1 MSKPNPFR
9 CFKTSPE
16 IIRLAVMLYTRFPLS
31 LRNVEDLLHE
41 RGVNVSHETIRF
53 WWHRFGPIFAT
64 EIRRKRIDKLRTFSN
79 WRWHVDEVFVKING
93 ERHYLWRAV
102 DHEGEVLEAVVTKRR
117 NKRAAL
123 KFLRKLMRR
132 YGRPLEIVTD
142 RLPSYRA
149 ALRELGG
156 SDLQSTG
163 RWSNNRAENSHL
175 RLRRRERAMLR
186 FRRMRSLQTFA
197 AVHSSVHNHFNQERS
212 LSSRNIFKL
221 QRTAALDE
229 WRQLCAA

>member
-1 MSKPNPFR
+1 MSRPNPFKG
-9 CFKTSPE
+9 FHSSPE
-16 IIRLAVMLYTRFPLS
+16 IIRLAVMLYVRFPLS

-41 RGVNVSHETIRF
+41 RGVDISHETVRF
-53 WWHRFGPIFAT
+53 WWRRFGPMFAA
-64 EIRRKRIDKLRTFSN
+64 EIRRRRVDQMRAFSH

-117 NKRAAL
+117 NKKAAL
-123 KFLRKLMRR
+123 KLLRKLMRR
-132 YGRPLEIVTD
+132 YGRPQEIVTD

-163 RWSNNRAENSHL
+163 RWLNNRVENSHL
-175 RLRRRERAMLR
+175 PFRRRERAMLR

-197 AVHSSVHNHFNQERS
+197 AVHSSVHNLFNQERS
-212 LSSRNIFKL
+212 LSSRDIFKVN
-221 QRTAALDE
+221 RAAALAE
-229 WRQLCAA
+229 WRQLGAA